1 MTKPQLREEIVRHFP
16 KELGDIEVLQFGSFP
31 LTRRHAQSY
40 SHRGC
45 VLVGDSAH
53 TINPLAG
60 QGVNLGFKDVDVL
73 LSVTQGQD
81 ELTDALLA
89 KYERTRR
96 PDNLLMQT
104 GMDFF
109 Y

>member
-1 MTKPQLREEIVRHFP
+1 MLKVIQA
-16 KELGDIEVLQFGSFP
+16 KN
-31 LTRRHAQSY
+31 
-40 SHRGC
+40 C

-73 LSVTQGQD
+73 LSVTDQQEQLND
-81 ELTDALLA
+81 SLLA
-89 KYERTRR
+89 KYERARR

-104 GMDFF
+104 GMDVF
-109 Y
+109 YKGFSNDLEY